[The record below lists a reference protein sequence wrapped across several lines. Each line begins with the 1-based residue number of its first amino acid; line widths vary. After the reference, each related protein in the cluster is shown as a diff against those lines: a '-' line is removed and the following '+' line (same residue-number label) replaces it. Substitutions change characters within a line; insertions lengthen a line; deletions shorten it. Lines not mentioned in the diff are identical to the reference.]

1 MSRTATSPAAGTGAT
16 AAAGPAGRRSRRPG
30 GRRDAAAA
38 VVAAVVAALVFLVV
52 RRSLIDDAYITL
64 SYARNLAEHFQWGLT
79 SYRTANS
86 ATSPLNVL
94 VLGLGTFVVRDAI
107 WGLGLVFVLLN
118 TVQAWGLSRLGR
130 RLDLAPGA
138 GLLAWLAVA
147 LSPLM
152 LSIVGME
159 MTLAVTLLVWLVVSA
174 VEDRVVLFGLLT
186 AALGLTRLD
195 LLVFP
200 LVLLLTTRALR
211 RRVLLVAAVALA
223 ASLPWYLFSWLALG
237 ALLPDT
243 LIIKTGNGVAWGP
256 WSFWNGPLLYYRAYE
271 TATVLTLVPAAVGG
285 LALLAWFA
293 TGAWR
298 RAAWRGMGPVAALGV
313 AGVLHYCAYW
323 QLSPPPF
330 HWYYA
335 PSACALIL
343 TAVLFLGRAAAARGQ
358 AGDEAGTA
366 DVGPQW
372 STGRRV
378 VAGLAAV
385 AVGALLAVDIG
396 FLVTRPLPWVQSV
409 ISTNWATA
417 AGYQAIGDDL
427 RESTR
432 GQVVGS
438 PGEIGT
444 LAYYCECDIVDVFS
458 DRGAIVP
465 LVEQRE
471 REAGPVMRAVLRVNF
486 ARLDRDQQPAE
497 QTRALV
503 YTPGPDAGGGW
514 PVSSTWLGPGSFRL
528 EEVEPNG

>member
-1 MSRTATSPAAGTGAT
+1 MSPTTTSPAAGTGAT
-16 AAAGPAGRRSRRPG
+16 AVAGPAGRGSRRPG
-30 GRRDAAAA
+30 LRADVGSA

-79 SYRTANS
+79 SFRTANS

-118 TVQAWGLSRLGR
+118 AVQAWGLSRLAR
-130 RLDLAPGA
+130 RLQLAPGT
-138 GLLAWLAVA
+138 GLLSWLAVA

-159 MTLAVTLLVWLVVSA
+159 MTLAVTLLVWLVVA
-174 VEDRVVLFGLLT
+174 TVEDRPVVFGLLT
-186 AALGLTRLD
+186 AALGITRLD

-200 LVLLLTTRALR
+200 LVLVLTTRALR
-211 RRVLLVAAVALA
+211 RRLLPVAAVALA

-237 ALLPDT
+237 AVLPDT
-243 LIIKTGNGVAWGP
+243 LIIKAGGTWGP
-256 WSFWNGPLLYYRAYE
+256 WSFWNGPLLYFRAYE
-271 TATVLTLVPAAVGG
+271 TATVLTLVPAAAGG

-298 RAAWRGMGPVAALGV
+298 RARWRGLGPVAALGV

-323 QLSPPPF
+323 VLSPPPF

-335 PSACALIL
+335 PSASALIL
-343 TAVLFLGRAAAARGQ
+343 TAVLFLGRAASSRQQTDGEAR
-358 AGDEAGTA
+358 TA
-366 DVGPQW
+366 DVAPQR

-378 VAGLAAV
+378 VTALAAV
-385 AVGALLAVDIG
+385 AVAALLAVDVG
-396 FLVTRPLPWVQSV
+396 FVVTRPLPWEQSV

-417 AGYQAIGDDL
+417 AGYERIGEDL

-458 DRGAIVP
+458 DRGAIVQ
-465 LVEQRE
+465 LIEQRE
-471 REAGPVMRAVLRVNF
+471 RKAGPAIRAVLRVIF
-486 ARLDRDQQPAE
+486 AGLDRDQQPAE

-503 YTPGPDAGGGW
+503 YTPGPDAGSGW
-514 PVSSTWLGPGSFRL
+514 PVHSSWLGPGSFRL
-528 EEVEPNG
+528 EAVGGNG